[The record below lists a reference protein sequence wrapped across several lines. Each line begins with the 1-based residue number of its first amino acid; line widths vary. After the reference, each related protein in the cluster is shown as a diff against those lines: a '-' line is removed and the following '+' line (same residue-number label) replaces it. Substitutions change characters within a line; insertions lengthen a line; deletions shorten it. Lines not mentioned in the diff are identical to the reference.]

1 MRLPWPYMS
10 SPPVLK
16 RALRFRDLA
25 LFYVVVSLGLR
36 WSATAAAAG
45 PSVLLV
51 WIAALLCFFVPL
63 AATVMELSER
73 YPQEGGLYIWTREAF
88 GDFAGFIAAWTYW
101 MSNLPFFAGYFY
113 FGAGSVLYAFGS
125 RAQALAASPLYFIG
139 FSVLSLT
146 LITLLNIR
154 SLEAGKWLL
163 NIGSLG
169 SILPLAAVMVLAAV
183 SWIRFGPATH
193 IAPAG
198 LIPHLSLGDA
208 VFWSTIC
215 LAFTGI
221 EAGSA
226 MGDEIQNPRRTI
238 PWAILVGGSILTI
251 GYIGGTAAL
260 LVALP
265 PDAVGGP
272 DGFVNG
278 IRQLSA
284 HLGVPWLL
292 FPIALLVGLNTIG
305 GAAANFTANSRL
317 PFVVGIH
324 HYLPAAFG
332 WVHPRYRT
340 PWVAISVLGVLG
352 MAVSVLSQAGASVR
366 GAYDVLVSMTVL
378 STLLPFLFIFGA
390 MIRLQSRP
398 VPPGARRVPGGK
410 PVAILLGSLGLASTL
425 VTLALSLVPS
435 ADEVDKPLA
444 VAKVVGGLVV
454 LVGAGVAVF
463 IGAILK
469 GRRQVN
475 LVPAD

>member
-1 MRLPWPYMS
+1 MS
-10 SPPVLK
+10 SPPALK
-16 RALRFRDLA
+16 RGIRFRDRA
-25 LFYVVVSLGLR
+25 LFYVVVSLGVR
-36 WSATAAAAG
+36 WTATAAAVG
-45 PSVLLV
+45 PSVLVV
-51 WIAALLCFFVPL
+51 WIGALFCFFIPL

-73 YPQEGGLYIWTREAF
+73 HPEEGGLYVWTREAF

-101 MSNLPFFAGYFY
+101 MSNLPFFAGFFY
-113 FGAGSVLYAFGS
+113 FGAASVLYAFGP
-125 RAQALAASPLYFIG
+125 RAQALAASPLYFIT
-139 FSVLSLT
+139 FSVLSLA
-146 LITLLNIR
+146 LITFVNIR
-154 SLEAGKWLL
+154 SIEAAKWLN

-169 SILPLAAVMVLAAV
+169 SILPLGAVMILAAL
-183 SWIRFGPATH
+183 SWFQFGPAFH

-198 LIPHLSLGDA
+198 FIPHLSLGDA

-238 PWAILVGGSILTI
+238 PWAILVGGAILTI

-265 PDAVGGP
+265 PQAVAGP

-284 HLGVPWLL
+284 HLGAPWLL
-292 FPIALLVGLNTIG
+292 APIALLVGLNSIG
-305 GAAANFTANSRL
+305 GAAANFSANSRL

-332 WVHPRYRT
+332 SIHPRYRT
-340 PWVAISVLGVLG
+340 PWVAITVLGVAG
-352 MAVSVLSQAGASVR
+352 MAVAVLSQAGTSVR

-378 STLLPFLFIFGA
+378 ATLLPFLFIFGA

-398 VPPGARRVPGGK
+398 VPPGVRRVPGGK
-410 PVAILLGSLGLASTL
+410 PVAIVLASLGFASTL
-425 VTLALSLVPS
+425 LTLALSLVPS
-435 ADEVDKPLA
+435 ADEPDKPLA
-444 VAKVVGGLVV
+444 IAKVVGGMLI
-454 LVGAGVAVF
+454 LVGAGVVVF
-463 IGAILK
+463 VGAILK
-469 GRRQVN
+469 GRREAIA
-475 LVPAD
+475 VPAD

>member
-1 MRLPWPYMS
+1 MS
-10 SPPVLK
+10 SPGGLK
-16 RALRFRDLA
+16 RGIRFRDLA

-45 PSVLLV
+45 PSVLV
-51 WIAALLCFFVPL
+51 IWIAALLCFFIPL

-73 YPQEGGLYIWTREAF
+73 FPQEGGLYIWSREAF

-113 FGAGSVLYAFGS
+113 FGAASVLYAFGS
-125 RAQALAASPLYFIG
+125 RAQALAANPLYFIS

-154 SLEAGKWLL
+154 SAEAGKWLF

-169 SILPLAAVMVLAAV
+169 SILPLSTVMVLAAV
-183 SWIRFGPATH
+183 SWVRFGPAVRIT
-193 IAPAG
+193 PAG
-198 LIPHLSLGDA
+198 LIPHFSLGDA

-221 EAGSA
+221 EAGSS

-238 PWAILVGGSILTI
+238 PWAILVGGSILTF

-265 PDAVGGP
+265 AQAMGGP

-278 IRQLSA
+278 IRQLTA

-292 FPIALLVGLNTIG
+292 VPIALLVGLNSIG
-305 GAAANFTANSRL
+305 GAAANFTSNSRL

-324 HYLPAAFG
+324 RYLPAAFG
-332 WVHPRYRT
+332 TIHARYRT
-340 PWVAISVLGVLG
+340 PWVSIVVLGVLG
-352 MAVSVLSQAGASVR
+352 IAVSVLSQAGTSVR

-398 VPPGARRVPGGK
+398 LPPGARRVLGGK

-425 VTLALSLVPS
+425 ATLALSLVPS
-435 ADEVDKPLA
+435 VDEVNKSLA
-444 VAKVVGGLVV
+444 VAKVVGGMFV
-454 LVGAGVAVF
+454 LVGAGVVVF
-463 IGAILK
+463 IGALLK
-469 GRRQVN
+469 GRRVASA
-475 LVPAD
+475 VPAD

>member
-1 MRLPWPYMS
+1 MS
-10 SPPVLK
+10 SIPVLK
-16 RALRFRDLA
+16 RGIRFRDLA

-36 WSATAAAAG
+36 WTATAAAVG
-45 PSVLLV
+45 PSVLVV
-51 WIAALLCFFVPL
+51 WIGGLVCFFVPL

-73 YPQEGGLYIWTREAF
+73 LPEEGGLYVWSREAF

-101 MSNLPFFAGYFY
+101 MSNLPFFAGVLY
-113 FGAGSVLYAFGS
+113 FGAASVLFAFGP
-125 RAQALAASPLYFIG
+125 RAQSLAASPLYYVG
-139 FSVLSLT
+139 FAVISLT

-154 SLEAGKWLL
+154 GVHVAKWLN

-169 SILPLAAVMVLAAV
+169 SILPLSAVMVMASI
-183 SWIRFGPATH
+183 SWWRFGPATRFT
-193 IAPAG
+193 AAS
-198 LIPHLSLGDA
+198 LVPHWSIGNA

-215 LAFTGI
+215 LAYTGI
-221 EAGSA
+221 ESGSA

-260 LVALP
+260 MVALP
-265 PDAVGGP
+265 TQAIGGP
-272 DGFVNG
+272 DGFVSG

-284 HLGVPWLL
+284 HLGLGWLL
-292 FPIALLVGLNTIG
+292 VPIALLVGLNAVG
-305 GAAANFTANSRL
+305 GAAANLTANARL

-332 WVHPRYRT
+332 WVHSRYRT
-340 PWVAISVLGVLG
+340 PWVAIAALGAAGVLV
-352 MAVSVLSQAGASVR
+352 AVLSQAGTSVR

-398 VPPGARRVPGGK
+398 IPPGARCVPGGK
-410 PVAILLGSLGLASTL
+410 PVAIALASLGLLSTL
-425 VTLALSLVPS
+425 ATVALSIIPS
-435 ADEVDKPLA
+435 ADEVNKPLA
-444 VAKVVGGLVV
+444 VAKVVGGMIV

-463 IGAILK
+463 VGAIIK
-469 GRRQVN
+469 ASREAKA
-475 LVPAD
+475 VPAD

>member
-1 MRLPWPYMS
+1 MS

-101 MSNLPFFAGYFY
+101 MSNLPYFAGILY
-113 FGAGSVLYAFGS
+113 FGAASVLFAFGA
-125 RAQALAASPLYFIG
+125 RARSLAASPLYYIAFAI
-139 FSVLSLT
+139 VALT
-146 LITLLNIR
+146 LIVLLNIR
-154 SLEAGKWLL
+154 GVQFGKWLN

-169 SILPLAAVMVLAAV
+169 SILPLSALMVLAGL
-183 SWIRFGPATH
+183 SWFRFGPVTH
-193 IAPAG
+193 IAAAS
-198 LIPHLSLGDA
+198 LIPHPSLGNA

-215 LAFTGI
+215 LAYTGI

-238 PWAILVGGSILTI
+238 PWAILVGGSILTL

-265 PDAVGGP
+265 SDVVGGP

-278 IRQLSA
+278 IRQLTN
-284 HLGVPWLL
+284 HLGLGWMLVPFAL
-292 FPIALLVGLNTIG
+292 FVGLNSIG
-305 GAAANFTANSRL
+305 GAAANLSANSRL

-332 WVHPRYRT
+332 WIHPRYRT
-340 PWVAISVLGVLG
+340 PWVAIAVLGVLG
-352 MAVSVLSQAGASVR
+352 IAVSILSQAGASVR

-398 VPPGARRVPGGK
+398 IPPGARRVPGGK

-435 ADEVDKPLA
+435 ADEADKPLA

-454 LVGAGVAVF
+454 LVGAGIAVF

-469 GRRQVN
+469 ARREVN

>member
-1 MRLPWPYMS
+1 MS
-10 SPPVLK
+10 SPPALK
-16 RALRFRDLA
+16 RGIGFRDLA
-25 LFYVVVSLGLR
+25 LFYVVVSLGVR
-36 WSATAAAAG
+36 WTASAAAAG
-45 PSVLLV
+45 PSVLVV
-51 WIAALLCFFVPL
+51 WVGALFCFFIPL

-73 YPQEGGLYIWTREAF
+73 HPEEGGLYVWTREAF

-101 MSNLPFFAGYFY
+101 MSNLPFFAGFFY
-113 FGAGSVLYAFGS
+113 FGAASVLYAFGTH
-125 RAQALAASPLYFIG
+125 AQALAAKPLYFIA

-146 LITLLNIR
+146 LITLVNIR
-154 SLEAGKWLL
+154 SIEAAKWLN
-163 NIGSLG
+163 NIGTLG
-169 SILPLAAVMVLAAV
+169 NILPISAVMVLAAI
-183 SWIRFGPATH
+183 SWIRFGPAASFTH
-193 IAPAG
+193 AS

-238 PWAILVGGSILTI
+238 PWAILVGGTILTI

-265 PDAVGGP
+265 PQAVAGP

-292 FPIALLVGLNTIG
+292 VPIALLVGLNSIG
-305 GAAANFTANSRL
+305 GAAANFSANSRL

-332 WVHPRYRT
+332 LVHARYRT
-340 PWVAISVLGVLG
+340 PWVAITVLGVAG
-352 MAVSVLSQAGASVR
+352 MAVAILSQAGTSVR

-378 STLLPFLFIFGA
+378 ATLLPFLFIFGA

-398 VPPGARRVPGGK
+398 MPAGARRVLGGK
-410 PVAILLGSLGLASTL
+410 PVAILLGSLGFASTL
-425 VTLALSLVPS
+425 VTLVLALVPS
-435 ADEVDKPLA
+435 ADEPDKPLA
-444 VAKVVGGLVV
+444 IAKVIGGMLV
-454 LVGAGVAVF
+454 LVGAGVVVF

-469 GRRQVN
+469 ARREVN
-475 LVPAD
+475 PVPAD